1 MKLNTN
7 EVCNLYEYITYNPID
22 TNFELIQ
29 EQSSGIGTIT
39 YVQVEGKP
47 ETRTDIT
54 DYSVW

>member
-7 EVCNLYEYITYNPID
+7 EVCNLYEYITYNLID